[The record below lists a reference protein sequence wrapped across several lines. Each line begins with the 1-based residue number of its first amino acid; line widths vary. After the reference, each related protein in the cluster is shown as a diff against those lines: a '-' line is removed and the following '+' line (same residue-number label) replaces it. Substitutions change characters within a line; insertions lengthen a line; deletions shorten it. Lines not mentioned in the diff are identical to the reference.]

1 MRRAWEVWAVGEEC
15 VIGLSVLKGKQN
27 NADCVW
33 AENKWILGKTRNLEC
48 GIVCLSCV
56 GEKERER
63 KLEGRSKGLI

>member
-33 AENKWILGKTRNLEC
+33 AENKWILGKTQNLEYE
-48 GIVCLSCV
+48 IVCLSNQ
-56 GEKERER
+56 GKD
-63 KLEGRSKGLI
+63 EGKYCL